1 MKWAIILKKVIDF
14 ILEHCTLF
22 ITIVASAYIVIVSQ
36 IKPFTVDT
44 LLLWIISLLG
54 LIAVAIASEKYYK
67 LNKIAKDVDT
77 ISKQN
82 QVKKMTMDDLF
93 RTRKEL
99 DLLEERLRDATQI
112 VLTGGSLCRLADEY
126 YAFFEEKLT
135 KGCLMEIIMV
145 RPNTP
150 SANLLCDNV
159 VYETQDYAVYSQK
172 IEKALDGFKILKSC
186 FPNQVIIRLSD
197 KVPPYG
203 MVAADLESEKA
214 TMKIELYTYSVPTR
228 ERIQLNVTKSDEKM
242 FRFFMT
248 QLDVLRNASPEI
260 SG

>member
-1 MKWAIILKKVIDF
+1 
-14 ILEHCTLF
+14 
-22 ITIVASAYIVIVSQ
+22 
-36 IKPFTVDT
+36 
-44 LLLWIISLLG
+44 
-54 LIAVAIASEKYYK
+54 
-67 LNKIAKDVDT
+67 
-77 ISKQN
+77 
-82 QVKKMTMDDLF
+82 
-93 RTRKEL
+93 
-99 DLLEERLRDATQI
+99 
-112 VLTGGSLCRLADEY
+112 
-126 YAFFEEKLT
+126 
-135 KGCLMEIIMV
+135 MEIIMV

-242 FRFFMT
+242 LRFFMT
-248 QLDVLRNASPEI
+248 QLADTSSLVKSSCKALRI
-260 SG
+260 SGSTFNFKVTGSYIVYSPFSALLIASFTKF